1 MRCALLVVAFAFA
14 LSTATARAQ
23 PPSDWNNTSGGSFS
37 LATNWTPNG
46 APGAAGYAR
55 FNLPNTYAVTFAG
68 GVSNSKFSVN
78 QGNVT
83 FALGGFTYA
92 QTGIPNDIGIGSSPA
107 TLTVQNGTVNNDGL
121 GIGAI
126 TGATGTLIVD
136 TAATFNMGSSSLS
149 VGGGGSGTL
158 VVQNGAS
165 LTSGQSSFGNV
176 VGGFGQGTITGTNS
190 KWTLNDFMRIGDA
203 GSGTLTVSAAG
214 QVTGGS
220 LTVGAQAGGSGN
232 LTVTGVN
239 STMTMTNAF
248 VGLAGSGTVGIL
260 AGGKVTAQTLTV
272 GEFLGSVGSIVVTD
286 TSSTLTVSGT
296 TIIGGIDPNQPASS
310 ANVTVSSG
318 GTVNFNGSTTLQP
331 TAIVNIK
338 GGTLSLNTLSE
349 ATGAQLN
356 WTSGTVQFA
365 NGSTVTAPLLN
376 QLLAGSN
383 TIAAGQTLAA
393 TAGTLALGGPL
404 LVAGNGAIN
413 GSAITTSGSLTINTL
428 GTVSA
433 TDTVS
438 LGTGTVTQV
447 GDLATLAA
455 TNGVTNNGTL
465 QLNGLA
471 ATVKGFLANL
481 GTLQGTGKLTAGL
494 SNGTTGTIRARSG
507 DYLVVAG
514 ITGSTNLGN
523 IELSGGTLE
532 FTAAL
537 SNLANG
543 FISGRGEFR
552 GGTAN
557 PGGFGLS
564 NSGVM
569 AFSGGTTD
577 IRGDVQNNSGAHIVN
592 AGGGV
597 VTFYDDVIHNGA
609 EIRTNAGSRTVF
621 FGSQSGAGPF
631 TGTGTVEY
639 NGDLRPGNSPA
650 RVTYE
655 GDVILNGSA
664 KYFAEI
670 GGTTPGAEYDELTIQ
685 GTVNLS
691 GVLQVLLINNFVPQ
705 PGQSFDLIENRGVSP
720 IVGTFTGIPEGQLF
734 TVSGVTFQATYLGGG
749 SGHDFVISVPV
760 PEPGTLA
767 LCGFAAVGWVTFWRR
782 RWRAD

>member
-1 MRCALLVVAFAFA
+1 MRCALVFAVFF
-14 LSTATARAQ
+14 LSTAARAQ
-23 PPSDWNNTSGGSFS
+23 PPSDWNNTGGGTFS
-37 LATNWTPNG
+37 TAGNWMPSG

-55 FNLPNTYAVTFAG
+55 FNLANTYTVNFSG
-68 GVSNSKFSVN
+68 SVSNSKFSVN

-126 TGATGTLIVD
+126 NGATGTLIVD
-136 TAATFNMGSSSLS
+136 TGATFNMGSSSLS

-158 VVQNGAS
+158 VVQNGAQ
-165 LTSGQSSFGNV
+165 LTSGQSSFGNA
-176 VGGFGQGTITGTNS
+176 VGGFGQGTMTGTNT
-190 KWTLNDFMRIGDA
+190 KWTLNDFMRIGDG
-203 GSGTLTVSAAG
+203 GSGTLTVSAAA
-214 QVTGGS
+214 QVNGAS
-220 LTVGAQAGGSGN
+220 LTVGAQANSSGN

-239 STMTMTNAF
+239 STVTMSNVF
-248 VGLAGSGTVGIL
+248 VGLSGSGTVGLL
-260 AGGKVTAQTLTV
+260 AGGKLTAQTLTV
-272 GEFLGSVGSIVVTD
+272 GEFLGSVGAITVTGA
-286 TSSTLTVSGT
+286 SSTLTVSGA

-310 ANVTVSSG
+310 ANVTVSAG
-318 GTVNFNGSTTLQP
+318 GVVNFNGSTTLQP
-331 TAIVNIK
+331 TAVVNIK
-338 GGTLSLNTLSE
+338 GGTLSLNTLNV

-356 WTSGTVQFA
+356 WTTGTVQFA
-365 NGSTVTAPLLN
+365 NGSNVTGPLLN
-376 QLLAGSN
+376 QLLANTS

-413 GSAITTSGSLTINTL
+413 ASAVTTSGSLSINTL
-428 GTVSA
+428 GTVTA
-433 TDTVS
+433 TYTVS

-447 GDLATLAA
+447 GDLATLSA
-455 TNGVTNNGTL
+455 TNGVVNNGTL
-465 QLNGLA
+465 QLNGVA
-471 ATVKGFLANL
+471 ATVNGFVANL
-481 GTLQGTGKLTAGL
+481 GTLQGTGKLTAGM
-494 SNGTTGTIRARSG
+494 SNGTIGTVRARSG
-507 DYLVVAG
+507 DYLVIAG
-514 ITGSTNLGN
+514 NTGSTNLGN

-552 GGTAN
+552 GGTAS

-577 IRGDVQNNSGAHIVN
+577 IRGDVQNNSGARVVN

-597 VTFYDDVIHNGA
+597 VTFYDDVTHNGT

-621 FGSQSGAGPF
+621 FGSQGGAGPF
-631 TGTGTVEY
+631 TGTGVVEY

-655 GDVILNGSA
+655 GDVILNSTA
-664 KYFAEI
+664 ALYAEI
-670 GGTTPGAEYDELTIQ
+670 GGTTPGAQYDELTIQ
-685 GTVNLS
+685 GSVNV
-691 GVLQVLLINNFVPQ
+691 GGALQVLLIGGFVPQ
-705 PGQSFDLIENRGVSP
+705 PGQRFDIIENRGVAP
-720 IVGTFTGIPEGQLF
+720 IVGTFTGIAEGQTF
-734 TVSGVTFQATYLGGG
+734 TAGGVTFQATYQGGA
-749 SGHDFVISVPV
+749 SGHDFVLTVPV
-760 PEPGTLA
+760 PEPGTLV
-767 LCGFAAVGWVTFWRR
+767 LCGGAIVGSLAIRR
-782 RWRAD
+782 RRR